1 MWHFV
6 FFLVI
11 ARLYAQRRI
20 KDAFREHKCETDVNR
35 INSLVQH
42 AEDNLQLIK
51 RQVRVN
57 SEIDLLRSMLHFH
70 ELSIATKCVY
80 KVNIILVLCM

>member
-1 MWHFV
+1 MASKATTMRVLHLYKAMLRESANFTGYNY
-6 FFLVI
+6 
-11 ARLYAQRRI
+11 RLYAQRRI

-51 RQVRVN
+51 RQVTI
-57 SEIDLLRSMLHFH
+57 SQL
-70 ELSIATKCVY
+70 Y
-80 KVNIILVLCM
+80 KEPKLVIE